1 MLVFFSIITVF
12 TACWVK
18 EREKI
23 FDFYRFYRLLGKG
36 EKKRLPCLL
45 RMLVKFLI
53 FIVFTICWEK
63 EKNLSFPVFTTD
75 VGKQK

>member
-18 EREKI
+18 EREK
-23 FDFYRFYRLLGKG
+23 FFNVYRFYRLLGKR
-36 EKKRLPCLL
+36 KNDCLPCLL

-53 FIVFTICWEK
+53 FIVFTICREK
-63 EKNLSFPVFTTD
+63 EKKSSFPVFTAD
-75 VGKQK
+75 VDKQK